1 MGDFIIHLV
10 NIGWALV
17 PCVHLVSP
25 EIQGQETPFLPLR
38 ERRVSRELQQG
49 PEPSETCSEDVTG
62 APRGV
67 STVGVSQKAPKEVT
81 LELHPSHGM
90 WVAQCSPELRAP
102 EVWQL
107 REIREEPLWGLRSQ
121 DCDLGGKW
129 EAMERLNTGWQQ
141 SGGLSGEGRSGAC
154 GARAWWPGDQGEDS
168 AEVQVRRAVAE
179 PGSGEEAQGQPSCG
193 TAQGQKQ

>member
-1 MGDFIIHLV
+1 MGYFIIHSV
-10 NIGWALV
+10 NIGWSLV

-25 EIQGQETPFLPLR
+25 GIQGQETPFLPLR

-107 REIREEPLWGLRSQ
+107 REIREEPFWGLRSQ
-121 DCDLGGKW
+121 DC
-129 EAMERLNTGWQQ
+129 GW
-141 SGGLSGEGRSGAC
+141 
-154 GARAWWPGDQGEDS
+154 
-168 AEVQVRRAVAE
+168 V
-179 PGSGEEAQGQPSCG
+179 GSGRPWRDLTRAGSRQARSLGKGAPVPAVHKTGGQETREKTLQRSR
-193 TAQGQKQ
+193 